1 MKRIWFWGGVVA
13 MAGSLFL
20 GLGLVWVNIEL
31 VDLSYEIKELQQDLT
46 ARKKL
51 QAKLEVERNSLVAP
65 RRLRQL
71 AREYGLEPAEP
82 HQVRTIVR

>member
-1 MKRIWFWGGVVA
+1 MKRAWFWGGTVA

-31 VDLSYEIKELQQDLT
+31 VGLSYEIKELQQDLE
-46 ARKKL
+46 ARQEL
-51 QAKLEVERNSLVAP
+51 QAKLEVERNRLVAP
-65 RRLRQL
+65 HRLRQL